1 MGVST
6 RPTASFAPYSSP
18 YATTVSDA
26 FCVRV
31 GARVA
36 PVGGAAPAAGAGSG
50 VMASCRGGNRM
61 QALFDPL
68 DEVLGE
74 RQGARE
80 RGRDGVED
88 VERAVVTFVA
98 EVHLQ
103 AALAQVEQL
112 GPDPRTSPAAEPGRP
127 DAFDQRGRAAHHAAS
142 PVRTQLRQGEPAE
155 AGVVAYQ
162 HPQLAGGDGEAL
174 PELEIAP
181 AIVVLAPERRR
192 RGRTDLDRAV

>member
-1 MGVST
+1 MGVTT

-36 PVGGAAPAAGAGSG
+36 PVGGAVPAAGAGSG

-80 RGRDGVED
+80 RGRDGVEH
-88 VERAVVTFVA
+88 VERAVVPFVA

-112 GPDPRTSPAAEPGRP
+112 GPDPRTSPAAQPRPP
-127 DAFDQRGRAAHHAAS
+127 DASDPPG
-142 PVRTQLRQGEPAE
+142 PPPP
-155 AGVVAYQ
+155 
-162 HPQLAGGDGEAL
+162 HP
-174 PELEIAP
+174 PS
-181 AIVVLAPERRR
+181 
-192 RGRTDLDRAV
+192 